1 MFKIANIVEIAKKD
15 RFVKASRKF
24 SIYRFKGEQ
33 KLRIDSGDMWRAFGS
48 EPIVAEVLL
57 VMSFNGERWS
67 VESISE
73 EAKERIFKEALK
85 EGWELYKSGFMP
97 ELDNLSENTIG
108 SVLFKVLHEY
118 DLYEDGEDCMDGISK
133 RSGSAWMRK
142 ARVYFR
148 KYRDFLIG
156 EEDQEYKMYKPY

>member
-1 MFKIANIVEIAKKD
+1 MFKISNIVQVAKED
-15 RFVKASRKF
+15 RFAKASKKF

-33 KLRIDSGDMWRAFGS
+33 KLHIDTGDMWRTFGG
-48 EPIVAEVLL
+48 EVIVAEVLL
-57 VMSFNGERWS
+57 VMSYNGSRWI

-85 EGWELYKSGFMP
+85 EGWTLYKSGFMP

-142 ARVYFR
+142 ARAYFR

-156 EEDQEYKMYKPY
+156 EEDQEYKMYQPY

>member
-1 MFKIANIVEIAKKD
+1 MFKISNIVQVAKED
-15 RFVKASRKF
+15 RYVKASKKF

-33 KLRIDSGDMWRAFGS
+33 KLHIDSGDLWKTFGS
-48 EPIVAEVLL
+48 EVVVAEVLL

-67 VESISE
+67 VDNIKD

-85 EGWELYKSGFMP
+85 EGWTLYKSGFMP

-108 SVLFKVLHEY
+108 SVLFKVIHEY

-142 ARVYFR
+142 ARAYFR
-148 KYRDFLIG
+148 KYRDFLI
-156 EEDQEYKMYKPY
+156 EDEAKEYEMYKPY